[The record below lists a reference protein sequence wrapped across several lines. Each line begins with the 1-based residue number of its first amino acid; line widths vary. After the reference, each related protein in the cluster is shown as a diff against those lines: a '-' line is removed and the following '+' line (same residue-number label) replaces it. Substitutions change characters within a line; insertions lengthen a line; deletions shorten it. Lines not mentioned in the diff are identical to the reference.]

1 MYWYG
6 FKGTEKWYNNIS
18 HDSEVV
24 VTYDSENAVYND
36 RTRNAFFEKTFN
48 PTGDWEL
55 SFDAKGNT
63 KYNAGSRWGI
73 KGTSTNSVER
83 SACSIQIENYNAYV
97 SFAQSDTSLSMSSI
111 SAIGSYTN
119 FKFKAVGTTLEV
131 YRDDSLIKTYTNVNW
146 LNDELTLYIQCWVN
160 TINFWWK
167 NVKLKPL

>member
-55 SFDAKGNT
+55 SFDTKGNT

-73 KGTSTNSVER
+73 KGTSTSSTER
-83 SACSIQIENYNAYV
+83 SCCAIEIENSSTYV
-97 SFAQSDTSLSMSSI
+97 DFAQSDTSLSKNGI

-131 YRDDSLIKTYTNVNW
+131 YRNDSLIKTWTNVNW
-146 LNDELTLYIQCWVN
+146 LNDELTLYIQVWVN